1 MKPRGGGNNCGKL
14 TKPREPD
21 RVLIDRH
28 ATSVCSPPERM
39 GGDRLRRTMHPL
51 IIRFPLPSPWG
62 EKSRGGLSRVHVR
75 ISKVNSLYGYIC
87 VCVCVVDANVCLLGK
102 SNSLRRSCHR
112 RHERRPRIAAYRDFG
127 AAYDRLSP
135 HWWRVCAP
143 TDEFTTVRVAI
154 RYETASFPPRGMRH
168 IPPYSYP
175 RADDNARRTWPNEFA
190 TIRDKLMS
198 RLERFPA
205 GGEGRFCQLS
215 GVSRRDTVNNLV
227 VYIYIYIRC
236 QENYLQSVFREI
248 FARNVE
254 PCIFNSTKSKD
265 YVELHFSEGS
275 DK

>member
-1 MKPRGGGNNCGKL
+1 M
-14 TKPREPD
+14 
-21 RVLIDRH
+21 
-28 ATSVCSPPERM
+28 
-39 GGDRLRRTMHPL
+39 
-51 IIRFPLPSPWG
+51 
-62 EKSRGGLSRVHVR
+62 
-75 ISKVNSLYGYIC
+75 
-87 VCVCVVDANVCLLGK
+87 
-102 SNSLRRSCHR
+102 
-112 RHERRPRIAAYRDFG
+112 
-127 AAYDRLSP
+127 
-135 HWWRVCAP
+135 
-143 TDEFTTVRVAI
+143 AI

-227 VYIYIYIRC
+227 VYIYIHIRC